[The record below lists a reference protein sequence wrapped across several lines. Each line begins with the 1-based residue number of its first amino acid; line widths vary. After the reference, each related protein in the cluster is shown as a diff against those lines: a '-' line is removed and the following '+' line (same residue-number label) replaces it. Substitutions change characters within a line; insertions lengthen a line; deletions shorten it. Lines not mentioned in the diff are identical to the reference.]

1 MTPLESKKVALTV
14 SGTSSVG
21 VAELRR
27 KVPVPTALLPEM
39 ITVLSANCRRSKLR
53 IVSTPSLNGV
63 ALLCVT
69 MTVPP
74 VPGNTVYS
82 DASPL

>member
-1 MTPLESKKVALTV
+1 MPLASKKSPLTV
-14 SGTSSVG
+14 SATSSVG
-21 VAELRR
+21 VAELIVT
-27 KVPVPTALLPEM
+27 VPVPTALLPAM
-39 ITVLSANCRRSKLR
+39 TTVLSANCRRSKFR

-82 DASPL
+82 VESPL